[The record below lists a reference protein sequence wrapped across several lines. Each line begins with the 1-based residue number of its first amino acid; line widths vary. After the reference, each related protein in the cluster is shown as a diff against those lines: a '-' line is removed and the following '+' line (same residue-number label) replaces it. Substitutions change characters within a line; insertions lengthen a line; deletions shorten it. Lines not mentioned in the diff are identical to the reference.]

1 MEKTLVVGL
10 WGFPGNW
17 YRARYKPV
25 VVDDIKSVDRLSSW
39 TTSRESIS
47 AHSTTIV
54 LAKTFRDKGFETHL
68 KIYGLDTLASPPRL
82 DSNKIRK
89 NGDRERAD
97 LVDELNRYLNEFAM
111 HDPKSYGDVVERAE
125 MVLKLFVDGYTK
137 LVDDS
142 LSKKLSSISIS
153 ILPGIGTFDLV
164 YSNTSKRYVYRGSPL
179 NTYAALFLDLVE
191 TLEFVD
197 PDIVLLDV
205 SHGINYLPVLGREAV
220 YRCVEFFSSVKRKR
234 VVVAIFN
241 SDPVNE
247 QDQESYIHLIELK
260 QFSAAPIELI
270 RSFAEVLTREF
281 PKLRMLEHEKPSDML
296 NNVNRYV
303 EEVCEKHIGLL
314 NAIAKASSYGLV
326 LYIAHKLFE
335 LDLNLLKSHVEN
347 LRNKILEAIKN
358 RNVSREN
365 NTILIKHN
373 FAIPTTII
381 DLLNAMHLLMEISKN
396 IKTIETTKEDDTT
409 FIEINM
415 LKKLAKDVGLSEIAK
430 TILESEIDNIEK
442 HIATLTKIGID
453 IDLSKPTP
461 LSAVMELIEK
471 PMKIML
477 SEETMKNEIQQI
489 LDKAK
494 KKKCTIDKRNFYA
507 HAGLERNT
515 VEILT
520 KNNRI
525 LIGYSTKCL
534 EKIDNIITKT

>member
-471 PMKIML
+471 PMK
-477 SEETMKNEIQQI
+477 NEIQQI